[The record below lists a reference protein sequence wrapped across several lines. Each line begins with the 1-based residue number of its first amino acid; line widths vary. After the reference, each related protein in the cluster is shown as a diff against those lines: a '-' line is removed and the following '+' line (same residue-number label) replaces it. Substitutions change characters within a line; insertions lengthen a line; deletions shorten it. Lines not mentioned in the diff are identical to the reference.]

1 MKGLLIKELYMVKKY
16 GKGYSLGVAIFVVLS
31 LSGDDSVMGIIY
43 PCALAALL
51 PITLLIHDE
60 RSKWTQ
66 YCGTLPYSK
75 AQIVSAK
82 YLTGLSVQIT
92 VLLLLGMAQAVGMT
106 SKGAFDSDHYLLK
119 MSVALILSLAMSSA
133 SLPCIFRF
141 GAETGQ
147 IIFSVIMGIVC
158 ALLMFFMMA
167 APGLIVQ
174 ELPSVSTLLSSC
186 LITIAL
192 YAFSWYLSIV
202 LYNKRE
208 NI

>member
-16 GKGYSLGVAIFVVLS
+16 GKGYALGVAIYVALS
-31 LSGDDSVMGIIY
+31 LSGDDSVMSITF
-43 PCALAALL
+43 PCALAALFS
-51 PITLLIHDE
+51 ITLLVHDE

-92 VLLLLGMAQAVGMT
+92 VLLLIGMAQAVGMT
-106 SKGAFDSDHYLLK
+106 SKGTFNPEHYLLK

-133 SLPCIFRF
+133 SLLCIFRF

-147 IIFSVIMGIVC
+147 IIFSVIMGVIC

-167 APGLIVQ
+167 TPGLLAQ
-174 ELPSVSTLLSSC
+174 ELPSASTLLSSC

-192 YAFSWYLSIV
+192 YALSWYLSIV
-202 LYNKRE
+202 LYKKRE